1 MKIEIHFAI
10 GSSGND
16 FLKIFK
22 QRSVLEFDFKVY
34 LLMTTFIGFSV
45 LNKPFKIAFALFIV
59 LDLFFYAVFGI
70 NFFKSLFMNVI
81 GCL

>member
-10 GSSGND
+10 GSSGDD

-45 LNKPFKIAFALFIV
+45 LNKPFEVAFALFIV
-59 LDLFFYAVFGI
+59 LDFLFDTVFGI
-70 NFFKSLFMNVI
+70 YFFQSLFMDVI